1 MLNRTFYKEKE
12 KKQCKNTVKSNQ
24 FYTQD
29 KTDKHKLMYWYE

>member
-1 MLNRTFYKEKE
+1 MLIELFIIKEKE

-29 KTDKHKLMYWYE
+29 KTDKHKLMY